1 MTHLNSSKAL
11 RLGLFPLFLMI
22 DRLAVT
28 LGLGLFGLVRYSSVL
43 PCGGLLSLLLMMGG
57 WCLASFLSRMYTLS
71 IFISC

>member
-11 RLGLFPLFLMI
+11 RLGLSPLFLMI

-43 PCGGLLSLLLMMGG
+43 PGGGLLSLLLMMGG
-57 WCLASFLSRMYTLS
+57 
-71 IFISC
+71 